1 MATGTSTPDIGNPET
16 AEQASKPS
24 IWIRGLYMLLFIIIT
39 RLTEAVIFLVM
50 LIQFV
55 LKAATGNTNN
65 NLEMF
70 GDQLSQYL
78 YAIVQFQTF
87 NTEDKPFPFNTWP
100 QSGELNK

>member
-1 MATGTSTPDIGNPET
+1 MTTDVSTPEFGNPEQ
-16 AEQASKPS
+16 AEHTSGPS

-39 RLTEAVIFLVM
+39 RLTEVVVGLVM

-55 LKAATGNTNN
+55 LKAATGNTNS
-65 NLEMF
+65 NLETF

-87 NTEDKPFPFNTWP
+87 NTEDKPFPFSPWP
-100 QSGELNK
+100 QGSELNK